1 MKARILGDSQAQGVG
16 PALRDALQAQGWQ
29 VLPILAKPGAGSKGV
44 QALLPSGADPS
55 VGLVV
60 VFSGSLEAPA
70 ALAAS
75 VRQAYPAAKVQWFGS
90 APATIIGS
98 LAAANSVFSPVSKA
112 IKSAD
117 HWFTN
122 GTAAEREDRNRKLPA
137 LLPSDFQYVDWRAL
151 ALPGAVTQPSG
162 VAFPVLGDGIHVK
175 GDLAKAVAAQWPF
188 KGAGLG
194 WAGWVALG
202 LGGGL
207 AFAAWRRRR

>member
-29 VLPILAKPGAGSKGV
+29 VLPILAKPGAGSNGV
-44 QALLPSGADPS
+44 KDLLPSGTDPS

-60 VFSGSLEAPA
+60 VFSGSTEAPE
-70 ALAAS
+70 ALAAA
-75 VRQAYPAAKVQWFGS
+75 VRKAYPAAQVQWFGP
-90 APATIIGS
+90 APATLIGS
-98 LAAANSVFSPVSKA
+98 IAAAQVVFSPS

-117 HWFTN
+117 HWFAN

-137 LLPSDFQYVDWRAL
+137 LLPADFQYVDWRTL
-151 ALPGAVTQPSG
+151 ALPDAVTQPSG

-175 GDLAKAVAAQWPF
+175 GDVAKATAALWPF
-188 KGAGLG
+188 KSSGLG

-207 AFAAWRRRR
+207 AYAAWRRGRK